1 MSKRRTW
8 VLLFISVYAILLS
21 ISWNFLKLV
30 LSWYESTILAN
41 SSNPTISISSSGVAC
56 FICICVIRGSFWVLC
71 GSFSGSFT
79 NYFVKPFQSLTQL
92 ISMSSRQCTAP
103 SSLVDDDFEQNFVT
117 HHSPTQLLK
126 NFDEIKLLRIELP
139 SGELGIDEGA
149 LLKWKADFCFYS

>member
-1 MSKRRTW
+1 M
-8 VLLFISVYAILLS
+8 V
-21 ISWNFLKLV
+21 
-30 LSWYESTILAN
+30 
-41 SSNPTISISSSGVAC
+41 C

-79 NYFVKPFQSLTQL
+79 SYFVKPFQSLTQL
-92 ISMSSRQCTAP
+92 ISISSRRCTAS

-139 SGELGIDEGA
+139 SGELDIDEAVVVKEISERVVA
-149 LLKWKADFCFYS
+149 LVVMGKQS

>member
-21 ISWNFLKLV
+21 ISWNFLKSV
-30 LSWYESTILAN
+30 LSW
-41 SSNPTISISSSGVAC
+41 
-56 FICICVIRGSFWVLC
+56 GSFWVLC

-79 NYFVKPFQSLTQL
+79 SYIVKPFQSLTQL
-92 ISMSSRQCTAP
+92 ISISSRRCTAS

-126 NFDEIKLLRIELP
+126 NFDEIKLLRIKLP
-139 SGELGIDEGA
+139 SGELSIDEGA
-149 LLKWKADFCFYS
+149 LLKWRADFGFYS

>member
-21 ISWNFLKLV
+21 ISWNFHKSV
-30 LSWYESTILAN
+30 LSWYKSTILAN
-41 SSNPTISISSSGVAC
+41 SSNPTISISSSGVAY
-56 FICICVIRGSFWVLC
+56 FICICVIKGSFWVLC

-79 NYFVKPFQSLTQL
+79 SYFVKPFQSLTQL
-92 ISMSSRQCTAP
+92 ISISSRRCTAS
-103 SSLVDDDFEQNFVT
+103 SSLVDDDFEQKFVT

-139 SGELGIDEGA
+139 SGELGIYEGA
-149 LLKWKADFCFYS
+149 LLKWRADFVFYS